1 MKKKI
6 LFLGIICI
14 SIILLSNNTYSQKK
28 QLSEEEKI
36 DDFKYVYNV
45 IKTGYPYLD
54 VNKRLNH
61 IDWLENKDKYIK
73 RIKNTESD
81 EEFIEEVSSILS
93 ELNNKHTELID
104 NKNRYELFKK
114 SYSNNNWYDFLN
126 DKKVVDR
133 YNSINT
139 KIKIPNDI
147 FVKKEL
153 ILEDIIKGKVGYM
166 YLPSMSPQNGSMD
179 KDLKMIGDYV
189 NTLEKY
195 QTLIIDIRGN
205 SGGSDRY
212 WKGIVSKLIKNDIK
226 IDGYRLYRNNNK
238 IVKKYTNARNIK
250 LEPIENLPVGVK
262 KNAPKETLK
271 NFSDFEKTSYTINTN
286 NDLEFKG
293 NIYLLVDEKVYS
305 SSESFSMFCKETKFA
320 TLVGE
325 TTGGDGG
332 GIDPVLFELKNSGL
346 IVRMSSCMYLNK
358 DGICDEEFKTIPEFK
373 VKDCKRTTNFKDDNS
388 IKKVLKLENINY

>member
-14 SIILLSNNTYSQKK
+14 SIILLGNSTYSQKK
-28 QLSEEEKI
+28 QLSEKEKV

-54 VNKRLNH
+54 VNKRLNN
-61 IDWLENKDKYIK
+61 IDWLENEDKYIK

-81 EEFIEEVSSILS
+81 EEFIEEMSSILP

-133 YNSINT
+133 YDSINT
-139 KIKIPNDI
+139 KIKMPNDI

-166 YLPSMSPQNGSMD
+166 YLPAMSPQNGSID
-179 KDLKMIGDYV
+179 KDLKMIGDYI
-189 NTLEKY
+189 NNLEKHKV
-195 QTLIIDIRGN
+195 LIIDIRGN

-226 IDGYRLYRNNNK
+226 IEGYRLYRNNNK

-262 KNAPKETLK
+262 KNAPEETLK

-286 NDLEFKG
+286 NDLKFQG
-293 NIYLLVDEKVYS
+293 NIYLLIDEKVYS
-305 SSESFSMFCKETKFA
+305 SSESFSMFCKETKLA

-373 VKDCKRTTNFKDDNS
+373 VKDCKRTINFKDDNS
-388 IKKVLKLENINY
+388 IKRVLKLENINY